1 MGRITDLEQEI
12 KKEQKLDTFTNN
24 EQLSETLSGK
34 IAAIL
39 AQAIE
44 QRGHAYLVVSG
55 GRTPKALFEKLSQQ
69 DIDWH
74 RVTITLADERWVL
87 PNSDDSNDKLVK
99 TTLLKNKAAQAQF
112 ISLFTNHTTA
122 RSAEAAVAD
131 KLSRLPSFDAVIL
144 GMGDDGHTA
153 SLFPC
158 SQQFK
163 EGLDTSAA
171 AIAVMPETAP
181 YQRISLTA
189 SRLLNSSNI
198 FFHITGESKLPALQ
212 SALAQAQ
219 PGKLPIS
226 AFLHQTEVPVSV
238 YYAAA

>member
-1 MGRITDLEQEI
+1 M

-24 EQLSETLSGK
+24 EQLSETLSVE

-44 QRGHAYLVVSG
+44 QRGHAYLAVSG
-55 GRTPKALFEKLSQQ
+55 GRTPRALFEKLSRQ

-74 RVTITLADERWVL
+74 RVTITLADERWVW
-87 PNSDDSNDKLVK
+87 PDSDDSNDKLVK

-112 ISLFTNHTTA
+112 ISLLTNHTTA
-122 RSAEAAVAD
+122 RSAEAAVAE
-131 KLSRLPSFDAVIL
+131 KLAGLPTFDAVIL

-158 SQQFK
+158 SQQFS

-181 YQRISLTA
+181 YERISLTA
-189 SRLLNSSNI
+189 SRLLNSSKI
-198 FFHITGESKLPALQ
+198 FFHINGESKLPVLQ